1 MLKVPNE
8 KKSLRINII
17 PLIDI
22 IFLMLV
28 FFMLATNFN
37 QKRELDFSIEKKIGE
52 NSDLEKTIIIN
63 IKNNKFLYE
72 NKVLE
77 KRNLEQDLLKI
88 WKSSN
93 SKDFVIL
100 NDKSSEIENL
110 INILDILKDN
120 KIKNVTFSDDP
131 KKEK

>member
-1 MLKVPNE
+1 MQNQNKKLK
-8 KKSLRINII
+8 INII

-37 QKRELDFSIEKKIGE
+37 EKRELDFSIEKKIGE
-52 NSDLEKTIIIN
+52 SSELEKTIIIN
-63 IKNNKFLYE
+63 IKNNEFLYN
-72 NKVLE
+72 NKILG
-77 KRNLEQDLLKI
+77 KKNLEQDLLKI
-88 WKSSN
+88 WRSSN
-93 SKDFVIL
+93 SKNFVIL

-110 INILDILKDN
+110 IKILDILKVN

>member
-1 MLKVPNE
+1 MQNQNKKLK
-8 KKSLRINII
+8 INII

-37 QKRELDFSIEKKIGE
+37 EKRELDFSIEKKIGE
-52 NSDLEKTIIIN
+52 SSELEKTIIIN
-63 IKNNKFLYE
+63 IKNNKFLYN
-72 NKVLE
+72 NKILE
-77 KRNLEQDLLKI
+77 KENLEQHLLKI
-88 WKSSN
+88 WKSLN
-93 SKDFVIL
+93 SKNFVIL

-110 INILDILKDN
+110 IKILDILKVN

-131 KKEK
+131 KKEKY

>member
-1 MLKVPNE
+1 MQNQNKKLK
-8 KKSLRINII
+8 INII

-37 QKRELDFSIEKKIGE
+37 EKRELDFSIEKKIGE
-52 NSDLEKTIIIN
+52 SSELEKTIIIN
-63 IKNNKFLYE
+63 IKNNKFLYN
-72 NKVLE
+72 NKILE
-77 KRNLEQDLLKI
+77 KENLEQHLLKI
-88 WKSSN
+88 WKSLN
-93 SKDFVIL
+93 SKNFVIL

-110 INILDILKDN
+110 IKILDILKVN
-120 KIKNVTFSDDP
+120 KIKNVTFSNDP